1 MNKKGFTLMELL
13 IVVLLI
19 GVLAGIA
26 IPQYFNAV
34 ERQKSVEA
42 LGVLGDIEKA
52 QMRYAAINEAFTTDF
67 SNLDI
72 DMGDTNSGSS
82 HETRNF
88 TYTLNANNATAERKS
103 GDYTLKIIYSG
114 IESGTKT
121 LCCESST
128 EGMCD
133 IINVKTCS

>member
-19 GVLAGIA
+19 GILAGIA
-26 IPQYFNAV
+26 IPQYFNAI
-34 ERQKSVEA
+34 ERQRSVEA

-72 DMGDTNSGSS
+72 DLGDTTSGSTY
-82 HETRNF
+82 ETKNF
-88 TYTLNANNATAERKS
+88 TYTLNAANATAERKS
-103 GDYTLKIIYSG
+103 GDYTIKIIYSG

-121 LCCESST
+121 VCCESSKDD
-128 EGMCD
+128 MCD
-133 IINVKTCS
+133 IINVKTCA